1 MGKGGAG
8 SDSRSRHEAPWGAR
22 MAYAGGALSAVTAS
36 GPGMK
41 VMNKKEMDAKRAKPS
56 SAAVLQERAALEGL
70 STAEYRK
77 RHPSAMSAEGDLGR
91 GHASTGQSAA
101 PAASASTHRDWY
113 YIDKSGEEQG
123 PYPLPTHARMV
134 RSGYGPC
141 SSPDLSM

>member
-56 SAAVLQERAALEGL
+56 SAAVLQERAALPCARRL
-70 STAEYRK
+70 T
-77 RHPSAMSAEGDLGR
+77 
-91 GHASTGQSAA
+91 
-101 PAASASTHRDWY
+101 ASASR
-113 YIDKSGEEQG
+113 
-123 PYPLPTHARMV
+123 HAFAA
-134 RSGYGPC
+134 
-141 SSPDLSM
+141 L